1 MNVSKINKIA
11 VISLFLFAVI
21 TITRLYHHMPWFDE
35 AHSWVISEQLN
46 FLEMLKYIPQEGHFP
61 IWNILLFPIAK
72 LHLYPV
78 SMQLLNWIFCFL
90 ALAILWVKAPFNNFT
105 KICITF
111 SFPFLGYY
119 SVVARCYSIGIL
131 LIFLIASLY
140 KKQLEHPLI
149 YCGLIFLCANTSLM
163 ALIPATAFGII
174 FIFKF
179 IKCKNF
185 SKEYYISLLIGLIT
199 VLVILLQI
207 SNVNINGGYLKPK
220 TLSLF
225 SHIFVRNSI
234 INIFLAVIL
243 SIPVIKY
250 LVKDKYSLFFISFC
264 SFVVLFLMYKIYVL
278 NFWHTFFVFIYLI
291 VAFWISDI
299 DNKYFK
305 WKFLAISSLT
315 LISIIYIFYTPDTIS
330 FNIVYNSKSR
340 QLKSFIE
347 SDVNLKNS
355 TIYHNNG
362 EMFEIL
368 PYSYKNSYKIK
379 NYCDISKK
387 SDYKLYENLKGI
399 CSVNPIEYAM
409 KHQEVFKQINEKEK
423 SPLYFLVPAKTYLNT
438 NKALI
443 LSNGY
448 FLYFR
453 KYKCYEYFC
462 FWDMN
467 VGHTE
472 VKW

>member
-163 ALIPATAFGII
+163 ALIPATAFCVI

-185 SKEYYISLLIGLIT
+185 SK
-199 VLVILLQI
+199 
-207 SNVNINGGYLKPK
+207 
-220 TLSLF
+220 
-225 SHIFVRNSI
+225 
-234 INIFLAVIL
+234 
-243 SIPVIKY
+243 
-250 LVKDKYSLFFISFC
+250 
-264 SFVVLFLMYKIYVL
+264 
-278 NFWHTFFVFIYLI
+278 
-291 VAFWISDI
+291 
-299 DNKYFK
+299 
-305 WKFLAISSLT
+305 
-315 LISIIYIFYTPDTIS
+315 
-330 FNIVYNSKSR
+330 
-340 QLKSFIE
+340 
-347 SDVNLKNS
+347 
-355 TIYHNNG
+355 
-362 EMFEIL
+362 
-368 PYSYKNSYKIK
+368 
-379 NYCDISKK
+379 
-387 SDYKLYENLKGI
+387 
-399 CSVNPIEYAM
+399 
-409 KHQEVFKQINEKEK
+409 
-423 SPLYFLVPAKTYLNT
+423 
-438 NKALI
+438 
-443 LSNGY
+443 
-448 FLYFR
+448 
-453 KYKCYEYFC
+453 
-462 FWDMN
+462 
-467 VGHTE
+467 
-472 VKW
+472 